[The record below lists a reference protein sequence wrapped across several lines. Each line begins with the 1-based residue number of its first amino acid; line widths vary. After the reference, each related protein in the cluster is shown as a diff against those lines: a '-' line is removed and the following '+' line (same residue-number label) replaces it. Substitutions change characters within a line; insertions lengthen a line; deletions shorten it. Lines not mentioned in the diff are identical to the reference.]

1 MLRTWIEAV
10 IERLFRRMLSVVE
23 AKLDARMAV
32 ELAVTHAELL
42 KEAERYR
49 AEFGEASGGINHRLE
64 SLAAGMGDEEGPLP
78 PLLPSPAVKK
88 TARNKDIGS
97 DPKKRGRGRPRKA
110 PQAALPFDPREVQP

>member
-23 AKLDARMAV
+23 AKLDARMAA

-49 AEFGEASGGINHRLE
+49 TEFGEASGGINQRLE
-64 SLAAGMGDEEGPLP
+64 SLAAGMGGAEGPSP
-78 PLLPSPAVKK
+78 PLLPSPVVKK
-88 TARNKDIGS
+88 TARNQVAGPES
-97 DPKKRGRGRPRKA
+97 KKRGRGRPRKA
-110 PQAALPFDPREVQP
+110 PQGALPFDSREVLP